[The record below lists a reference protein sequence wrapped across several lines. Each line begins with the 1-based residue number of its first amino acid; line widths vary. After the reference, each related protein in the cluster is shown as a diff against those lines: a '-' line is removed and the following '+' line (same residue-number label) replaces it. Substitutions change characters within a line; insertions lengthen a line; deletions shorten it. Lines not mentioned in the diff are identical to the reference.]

1 MEFAGKALV
10 CCAHAVLFIHDATGA
25 DVARRAARSS
35 DAGRLHLVPGAGSAR
50 ARGGHRCAEHSF
62 APPTP
67 TPAVSTAAP
76 VSDIQSSVDTFV
88 AALDELGI
96 EHSEPV
102 RAEVGESGAKARF
115 DITVSG
121 FDAGINV
128 FPDADTLAAWGEL
141 SDAYGGIF
149 VSWGNAALSLNSSEG
164 IANSAKI
171 APAIAEAIGGVA
183 RGV

>member
-1 MEFAGKALV
+1 ML
-10 CCAHAVLFIHDATGA
+10 HAEP
-25 DVARRAARSS
+25 RAALMLAGCTSS
-35 DAGRLHLVPGAGSAR
+35 QEQAQPAPVVATDAPNTPS
-50 ARGGHRCAEHSF
+50 
-62 APPTP
+62 PTPTP

-115 DITVSG
+115 DMTVSG

-128 FPDADTLAAWGEL
+128 FQDADTLAAWGEL

-149 VSWGNAALSLNSSEG
+149 VSSGNAALSLNSSEG
-164 IANSAKI
+164 IANSAEI